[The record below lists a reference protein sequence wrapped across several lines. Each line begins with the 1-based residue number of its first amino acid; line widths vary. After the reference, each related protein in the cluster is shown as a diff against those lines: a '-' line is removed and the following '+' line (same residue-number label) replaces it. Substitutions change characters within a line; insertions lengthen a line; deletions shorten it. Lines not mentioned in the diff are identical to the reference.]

1 VRKVTLQKDMPEPYV
16 LLCCCGRC
24 VSLFRDRGIR
34 QRLTA
39 GMPVADLEE
48 VAVTASR
55 ARPAQLIRPLQPAAA
70 AVTAAAS
77 GRRTSPVPLA
87 DPSLPPVV
95 VVPDAEVPLPDIV
108 AALQRLPRQVY
119 VLLMP
124 PLKQMAQLRTVASL
138 AELFCQAIRSTVPPG
153 PLVLAGVGAGG
164 VVAHEMAVQMQRAG
178 HQVSRLQSMLVAI
191 FVCQES
197 GLSFVSQAS
206 KSCSP
211 RLRLSPAGA
220 CPAVARECAPA

>member
-1 VRKVTLQKDMPEPYV
+1 M
-16 LLCCCGRC
+16 C
-24 VSLFRDRGIR
+24 RDRGIR

-39 GMPVADLEE
+39 GMPVADLEQ
-48 VAVTASR
+48 VAVTAAR

-70 AVTAAAS
+70 TTAAAS
-77 GRRTSPVPLA
+77 GRRYSAAPLA

-95 VVPDAEVPLPDIV
+95 LVPDAEVPLPDIV

-164 VVAHEMAVQMQRAG
+164 VVAHEMAVQMQRSG
-178 HQVSRLQSMLVAI
+178 HQVRLLLLLLLL
-191 FVCQES
+191 
-197 GLSFVSQAS
+197 GHY
-206 KSCSP
+206 CSNC
-211 RLRLSPAGA
+211 LL
-220 CPAVARECAPA
+220 CCALK